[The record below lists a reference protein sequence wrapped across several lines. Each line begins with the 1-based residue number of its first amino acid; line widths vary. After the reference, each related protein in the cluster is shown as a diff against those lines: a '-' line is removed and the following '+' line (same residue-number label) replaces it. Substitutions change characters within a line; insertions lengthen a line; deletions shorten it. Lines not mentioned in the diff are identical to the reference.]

1 MDYFYIFNFFFSSL
15 IKLQKKIRKGV
26 ETLEFFTQQQ
36 WEFTNDN
43 LCQLMSEMSATD
55 LKNFN
60 FDVRKLIWPTYM
72 EEYII
77 GTKKHVL
84 KEDFSRIPKCR
95 EDIKRFFFFFF

>member
-1 MDYFYIFNFFFSSL
+1 
-15 IKLQKKIRKGV
+15 
-26 ETLEFFTQQQ
+26 
-36 WEFTNDN
+36 
-43 LCQLMSEMSATD
+43 MSEMSATD

-84 KEDFSRIPKCR
+84 KERCVF
-95 EDIKRFFFFFF
+95 EDTKVSGGY